1 MGKKNRFA
9 VILIFFI
16 GIPCLFFT
24 LVEVGLRLAKI
35 DTEFVK
41 SKHLKIITPIWAA
54 NDINFFAARGIYRDI
69 LANNFPAQAANWMRY
84 FEEAPY
90 VGYRLK
96 PDLNIRIFNT
106 VNKREV
112 TKGHKVSIYSNSL
125 GFRSPEISPK
135 KESGTYRIVFIGDST
150 TFGWGVNQDERF
162 SELLQKRLNVEAKCN
177 RYEIINLG
185 IPGYTS
191 LHALHSFT
199 RFAIPYSPDLVICSF
214 GANDSK
220 PITKNGKKIL
230 ENNGRMEWLRYFLL
244 KFKTYQLL
252 RKWLVERAN
261 PFDRVGKPGNIEK
274 TEPVASIA
282 EFTQNLQA
290 IIEQARQHH
299 ARVAFLS
306 LCCPV
311 DYWETMAKVAR
322 ENGLPF
328 IDGMNVLIRGVEPVR
343 AGKRFPEMA
352 AALRTLM
359 GSRALSQMPMLY
371 TTSDTCHPNAIG
383 HRLLADEIYDRLFVP
398 GGDF

>member
-1 MGKKNRFA
+1 M
-9 VILIFFI
+9 VIFIFFI
-16 GIPCLFFT
+16 SIPCLFFI

-35 DTEFVK
+35 DTEFIK
-41 SKHLKIITPIWAA
+41 SKHLKVVTPIWAA
-54 NDINFFAARGIYRDI
+54 NDINFFATRGIYRDI
-69 LANNFPAQAANWMRY
+69 LDNNFPVQAANWMRY

-90 VGYRLK
+90 VGYRMK

-106 VNKREV
+106 INKREV

-125 GFRSPEISPK
+125 GFRSPEIPLK
-135 KESGTYRIVFIGDST
+135 KESGNYRIVFIGDST

-162 SELLQKRLNVEAKCN
+162 SELLQKRLNDEAKCN
-177 RYEIINLG
+177 RFEIINLG

-199 RFAIPYSPDLVICSF
+199 CFAIPYSPDLVICSF

-230 ENNGRMEWLRYFLL
+230 KKSGRMERLRYFLL

-252 RKWLVERAN
+252 RKWMVKRVN
-261 PFDRVGKPGNIEK
+261 PFDRLGKPGNIEK
-274 TEPVASIA
+274 TEPVASIF

-290 IIEQARQHH
+290 IIEQARRHH
-299 ARVAFLS
+299 TRVAFLS
-306 LCCPV
+306 LCCPI
-311 DYWETMAKVAR
+311 DYWETMSKVAR
-322 ENGLPF
+322 ENDLPF
-328 IDGMNVLIRGVEPVR
+328 IDGMNVLIRGVEPVST
-343 AGKRFPEMA
+343 GKRFPEMA

-359 GSRALSQMPMLY
+359 GSRALSRIPMLY

-383 HRLLADEIYDRLFVP
+383 HRLLADEIYDRLFVS